1 MIMKKLFER
10 NDLLIIIAVCVVTIV
25 LLIPH
30 FIGSN
35 TLEAEIAV
43 DGEIIKTI
51 NLNDVNGFYEFTTD
65 TEPSVTITAE
75 KGKIRVSDAECPD
88 KLCVNFGWLD
98 SDGDMAVCLPAKV
111 TVSVKGAKGKN
122 SPDVITY

>member
-1 MIMKKLFER
+1 MKKLFEQ
-10 NDLLIIIAVCVVTIV
+10 NDLLIIIAVCIVTII

-30 FIGSN
+30 FIGGN
-35 TLEAEIAV
+35 NLEAEIAV
-43 DGEIIKTI
+43 DGEIVKTI
-51 NLNDVNGFYEFTTD
+51 NLDDVNGFYEFTTE

-75 KGKIRVSDAECPD
+75 KGRICVSDAECPD

-111 TVSVKGAKGKN
+111 TVSVKGSEDKN
-122 SPDVITY
+122 APDVITY